1 MPERLTDTMTQDISQ
16 IDQQT
21 AQVREHQLRFV
32 INVLT
37 SRWRMIAAFTIL
49 ACSIYGTVGM
59 LRDQTPRGIY
69 HAQAKVLVRPSMWD
83 RDALKGVQGTPL
95 TQFDAPSLVKRTSL
109 QRMAEKVVHALVQQ
123 DIADGRALSALS
135 TDEEY
140 AAKTAEIQAALTLT
154 APDPQSG
161 VIVINIG
168 NAPTIEEAARIADL
182 AARVFVEENHQVQIE
197 DDKQTHDII
206 KKRLQDIQLELYA
219 AETDEWDFKKS
230 IGFQTYGSVGEEM
243 SKIYAELNEKKA
255 LREETQS
262 KLKEIATE
270 LASNATQIPEALGNV
285 TDTVI
290 NDMLSDLDKL
300 LQEQLNMSVAY
311 NPEYPGLKTI
321 EEDISEKK
329 QAILEAVKQ
338 VDQGVGD
345 GTNLWKQR
353 QNLYREQIELRMS
366 LTGMDIRV
374 SALQRM
380 FENLVPKIPELANK
394 NLEYERL
401 ANESTRLRE
410 QFNKLRE
417 KEFDIRTT
425 LNRDA
430 GQVERHESVEA
441 SVLPYGSG
449 RTQRWMNFVIGG
461 LVGFVVGFGL
471 AIMMEIMDT
480 SIRSIED
487 VASYVGL
494 DVIGTIPKMRFGKPH
509 GGRGKRGTYV
519 AATDEDQSDACI
531 VTQHDPKSP
540 ISEAYR
546 TLRTNFQFAT
556 IRQKPKTIMVTSAVP
571 GEGKTTTAVN
581 MAVTMA
587 DRGIR
592 VLLIDT
598 DLRRPNVHRVLKME
612 RGPGLAD
619 VLREGIDAH
628 SVIRPTRIEN
638 LSIVSSGRV
647 PPNPSELIGSERMQR
662 LMTLLS
668 SEFDLVVCDAPSIL
682 VVTDPV
688 LLATHV
694 DTVVLVISVNNAR
707 RETVQRAQKLLQ
719 AANAHIAGVVLNGLE
734 ATRRHYYYYYYY
746 YEDGS
751 DKGHRRWY
759 HL

>member
-1 MPERLTDTMTQDISQ
+1 MAQDISQ

-21 AQVREHQLRFV
+21 AQAREHQLRFIV
-32 INVLT
+32 NVLV
-37 SRWRMIAAFTIL
+37 SRWRMIASFTIL
-49 ACSIYGTVGM
+49 ACAIYGVVGM
-59 LRDQTPRGIY
+59 LRDQTPRGIF

-83 RDALKGVQGTPL
+83 LDALKGIQGTPL
-95 TQFDAPSLVKRTSL
+95 TQFDAQSLVKRTSV
-109 QRMAEKVVHALVQQ
+109 QRLAEKVAHALVQQ
-123 DIADGRALSALS
+123 DIVNGQELSALS
-135 TDEEY
+135 TDEEF
-140 AAKTAEIQAALTLT
+140 AAKASEIQAALTLA

-161 VIVINIG
+161 VIAIDVG
-168 NAPTIEEAARIADL
+168 SMPTRDEAARVADV
-182 AARVFVEENHQVQIE
+182 AARVFVEENHQIQLE
-197 DDKQTHDII
+197 DDQKTHDII
-206 KKRLQDIQLELYA
+206 KKRLQDLQQELYA
-219 AETDEWDFKKS
+219 AETAEWEFKKAM
-230 IGFQTYGSVGEEM
+230 GFQTYGSVGDEM
-243 SKIYAELNEKKA
+243 AKIHAELNEKKA
-255 LREETQS
+255 LHEETTA
-262 KLKEIATE
+262 KLSEIESE
-270 LASNATQIPEALGNV
+270 LATNATQLPEALGNV

-290 NDMLSDLDKL
+290 NDMLSELDGL
-300 LQEQLNMSVAY
+300 LQEQLSMSVVY

-321 EEDISEKK
+321 EDEIAEKK
-329 QAILEAVKQ
+329 EAILEAVKQ

-353 QNLYREQIELRMS
+353 QNLYREQIDLRMS
-366 LTGMDIRV
+366 LTGMEIRM

-380 FENLVPKIPELANK
+380 LEELVPKIPELANK

-401 ANESTRLRE
+401 AKESERLRE

-417 KEFDIRTT
+417 KEFDIRTA
-425 LNRDA
+425 LSRDA
-430 GQVERHESVEA
+430 GQVERYEAVEA
-441 SVLPYGSG
+441 SVLPHGG
-449 RTQRWMNFVIGG
+449 RRTQWWMNFVIGA

-471 AIMMEIMDT
+471 AVMMEIMDT
-480 SIRSIED
+480 SIRGIDD
-487 VASYVGL
+487 VVNYVGIEVL
-494 DVIGTIPKMRFGKPH
+494 GTIPKMRFGKPR
-509 GGRGKRGTYV
+509 GGRRKRGTYV
-519 AATDEDQSDACI
+519 AATDEDQIDACI

-556 IRQKPKTIMVTSAVP
+556 LQRKPKTVMVTSAVP

-619 VLREGIDAH
+619 VLREGVDIH

-647 PPNPSELIGSERMQR
+647 PPNPSELMGSERMQR
-662 LMTLLS
+662 LINLLS

-688 LLATHV
+688 LLSTHV
-694 DTVVLVISVNNAR
+694 DTCIIVISVNNPR

-719 AANAHIAGVVLNGLE
+719 AANAHVAGAVLNGLE

-746 YEDGS
+746 YEDGG
-751 DKGHRRWY
+751 KGQRRWF

>member
-1 MPERLTDTMTQDISQ
+1 MAQDISP

-21 AQVREHQLRFV
+21 AQAREHQLRFIV
-32 INVLT
+32 NVLM
-37 SRWRMIAAFTIL
+37 SRWQMIAVFTIL
-49 ACSIYGTVGM
+49 ACAIYGSVGM
-59 LRDQTPRGIY
+59 LRGQAPGGLFR
-69 HAQAKVLVRPSMWD
+69 AQAKVLVRPSMWD
-83 RDALKGVQGTPL
+83 LDMLKGIQGTPL
-95 TQFDAPSLVKRTSL
+95 TPFDAQSLVKRTSL
-109 QRMAEKVVHALVQQ
+109 QRLAEKMVRALVQQ
-123 DIADGRALSALS
+123 DIEVGREFSALS

-140 AAKTAEIQAALTLT
+140 AAKAVEIQAALTLT

-161 VIVINIG
+161 VIAIEIG
-168 NAPTIEEAARIADL
+168 NAPTREEAARLADL
-182 AARVFVEENHQVQIE
+182 AARVFVEENRQVQLE
-197 DDKQTHDII
+197 DDRKTHDVI
-206 KKRLQDIQLELYA
+206 KNRLQDLQQELYA
-219 AETDEWDFKKS
+219 SETAEWEFKKAM
-230 IGFQTYGSVGEEM
+230 GFQTYGSVGEEM
-243 SKIYAELNEKKA
+243 AKIHAELNEKKA
-255 LREETQS
+255 LREETQA
-262 KLKEIATE
+262 KLAELESE
-270 LASNATQIPEALGNV
+270 LASNAAQLPEALGNV

-290 NDMLSDLDKL
+290 NVMLSELDGL
-300 LQEQLNMSVAY
+300 LQEQLTMSVVY
-311 NPEYPGLKTI
+311 NPEYPELKTI
-321 EEDISEKK
+321 GDDIAEKK

-353 QNLYREQIELRMS
+353 QDLYREQVDLRMG
-366 LTGMDIRV
+366 LTGMDIRM

-380 FENLVPKIPELANK
+380 LEELVPQIPELANK

-401 ANESTRLRE
+401 AKESERLRE

-417 KEFDIRTT
+417 KEFDIRTA
-425 LNRDA
+425 LGREA
-430 GQVERHESVEA
+430 GQVERYETVEA
-441 SVLPYGSG
+441 SVLPYGGG
-449 RTQRWMNFVIGG
+449 RTQRWMNFVIGA

-471 AIMMEIMDT
+471 AVMMEIMDT
-480 SIRSIED
+480 SIRGIED
-487 VASYVGL
+487 VVDHIGL
-494 DVIGTIPKMRFGKPH
+494 DVLGTIPKMRFGKPR
-509 GGRGKRGTYV
+509 GGRRKRGTYV
-519 AATDEDQSDACI
+519 AATDEDQIDACI

-556 IRQKPKTIMVTSAVP
+556 LRQKPKTIMVTSAVP

-619 VLREGIDAH
+619 VLREGIDVH

-662 LMTLLS
+662 LMKLLS

-694 DTVVLVISVNNAR
+694 DTVIVVISVNNAR

-719 AANAHIAGVVLNGLE
+719 AANAHVAGAVLNGLE

-746 YEDGS
+746 YEDGGG
-751 DKGHRRWY
+751 KGQRRWF